1 MSQAKG
7 CSPLGEKIVRIRTD
21 DLSCRYSVLCIVS
34 LYDPVTTVCNYR
46 DDSNDQ
52 EDFFDFI
59 TQAVLAKYL
68 RPGDILVCD
77 NAAVHARAD
86 ILKDLQGLVLVHII
100 LIV

>member
-1 MSQAKG
+1 M
-7 CSPLGEKIVRIRTD
+7 
-21 DLSCRYSVLCIVS
+21 
-34 LYDPVTTVCNYR
+34 YDPVTTFCDYR

-86 ILKDLQGLVLVHII
+86 IFKDLQGLVLVHVI
-100 LIV
+100 LIVYAHSGWNRFAVLTRLFTRVQPL